1 MIKGL
6 QIFQIKLVFIDKL
19 RVNFSFQ
26 ISKFISIKV
35 YKKLK
40 INTKGLEFLDEAIYK
55 IYLNNF

>member
-40 INTKGLEFLDEAIYK
+40 INTKGLEFLYEAIYK